1 MIDEEILRFQEQ
13 IRFLIEMDKMKNIY
27 RQTYVLSEDRREN
40 DAEHA
45 WHLAMLAIVLH
56 EYANET
62 VDLTRVLKTVLIHD
76 VVEIEAGD
84 TYAYDEVGN
93 ATKTYRE
100 QRAADRLFGMLPADL
115 RDEFRTL
122 WEEFEAGSTPEA
134 RFALSLDRIQPLML
148 NYTKRGKSW
157 KEHGITA
164 EQVRERMQKVYEGS
178 ETLGCFA
185 DEIIGLAVHEGIL
198 PEESE
203 GE

>member
-1 MIDEEILRFQEQ
+1 
-13 IRFLIEMDKMKNIY
+13 
-27 RQTYVLSEDRREN
+27 
-40 DAEHA
+40 
-45 WHLAMLAIVLH
+45 VLH
-56 EYANET
+56 EYSNEP
-62 VDLTRVLKTVLIHD
+62 VNLTKLLKTVLIHD

-122 WEEFEAGSTPEA
+122 WEEFEEGSTPEA

-164 EQVRERMQKVYEGS
+164 EQVRARMQAVHEGS

-198 PEESE
+198 PEEDADSE
-203 GE
+203 